1 MPKRASSRGAR
12 LRRSGSREELRRGT
26 SVRRRSTAV
35 LEAFVRPSYRGSTS
49 RTSSSSVSSV
59 NKKNKVGNII
69 ERLEKAERINARLE
83 VKEKEKKFKFS
94 KPGCE
99 TQFKFNSK
107 MKDLFGDDLKVE
119 LEKHFKEGLPEGIG
133 GLVKEAGKEIDDQNL
148 KLKVA
153 DEFGF
158 KAMEEFGK
166 EDLAR
171 DEKEEK
177 KIKAL
182 RKEKKERQE
191 KGKGHFARPWTA
203 RVGSKGFES
212 KGFERRSWKDRGGMK
227 CYSCLGLG
235 HMAKDCVRSSSG
247 KKSGK

>member
-1 MPKRASSRGAR
+1 M
-12 LRRSGSREELRRGT
+12 
-26 SVRRRSTAV
+26 
-35 LEAFVRPSYRGSTS
+35 
-49 RTSSSSVSSV
+49 SSV

-99 TQFKFNSK
+99 KQFKFNSK

-182 RKEKKERQE
+182 RKEKKEREE
-191 KGKGHFARPWTA
+191 KGRGKGHVSRPWTA
-203 RVGSKGFES
+203 RVGN
-212 KGFERRSWKDRGGMK
+212 KGFERDSVKRGSWKGRADMK

-235 HMAKDCVRSSSG
+235 HMARDCVRSSSG
-247 KKSGK
+247 KRSGK

>member
-1 MPKRASSRGAR
+1 M
-12 LRRSGSREELRRGT
+12 
-26 SVRRRSTAV
+26 
-35 LEAFVRPSYRGSTS
+35 
-49 RTSSSSVSSV
+49 
-59 NKKNKVGNII
+59 

-99 TQFKFNSK
+99 TQFKFNTK

-119 LEKHFKEGLPEGIG
+119 LEKNFKDGLPEEIG
-133 GLVKEAGKEIDDQNL
+133 GLVKELGKEIDDRNL
-148 KLKVA
+148 ELKIA
-153 DEFGF
+153 DEFGY

-191 KGKGHFARPWTA
+191 KGKGHFARPWTV
-203 RVGSKGFES
+203 RVVGKRSEGKSGKGFE
-212 KGFERRSWKDRGGMK
+212 KGSWKVPRDMK

-235 HMAKDCVRSSSG
+235 HMARDCVRSSSG

>member
-1 MPKRASSRGAR
+1 M
-12 LRRSGSREELRRGT
+12 
-26 SVRRRSTAV
+26 
-35 LEAFVRPSYRGSTS
+35 
-49 RTSSSSVSSV
+49 
-59 NKKNKVGNII
+59 

-99 TQFKFNSK
+99 TRFKFNSK

-158 KAMEEFGK
+158 KAMEDFGK

-182 RKEKKERQE
+182 RKEKKEREE
-191 KGKGHFARPWTA
+191 KVKTK
-203 RVGSKGFES
+203 VGNKV
-212 KGFERRSWKDRGGMK
+212 FERNFVKKGGWKEVRGRAGMK

-235 HMAKDCVRSSSG
+235 HMARDCVRSSSR
-247 KKSGK
+247 KRSGK

>member
-1 MPKRASSRGAR
+1 M
-12 LRRSGSREELRRGT
+12 
-26 SVRRRSTAV
+26 

-49 RTSSSSVSSV
+49 RTSSSSSSSLS
-59 NKKNKVGNII
+59 KRNKVGSIM
-69 ERLEKAERINARLE
+69 ERLEKAERINAKLE

-99 TQFKFNSK
+99 KQFKFNSK
-107 MKDLFGDDLKVE
+107 MKDLFGEDLKVE

-148 KLKVA
+148 RLKVA

-158 KAMEEFGK
+158 KAMEDFVK

-182 RKEKKERQE
+182 RKEKKEREE
-191 KGKGHFARPWTA
+191 KVRGKGRVSRPWA
-203 RVGSKGFES
+203 SRVGSKD
-212 KGFERRSWKDRGGMK
+212 FERDFVKKKSWKEVGGRADMK
-227 CYSCLGLG
+227 CYSCQGVG
-235 HMAKDCVRSSSG
+235 HMARDCLRSSSG
-247 KKSGK
+247 KRGGK

>member
-1 MPKRASSRGAR
+1 M
-12 LRRSGSREELRRGT
+12 
-26 SVRRRSTAV
+26 
-35 LEAFVRPSYRGSTS
+35 
-49 RTSSSSVSSV
+49 
-59 NKKNKVGNII
+59 

-99 TQFKFNSK
+99 TQFKFNTK

-119 LEKHFKEGLPEGIG
+119 LEKIFKDGLPEEIG
-133 GLVKEAGKEIDDQNL
+133 GLVKELGKEIDDRNL
-148 KLKVA
+148 ELKIA
-153 DEFGF
+153 DEFGY

-203 RVGSKGFES
+203 RVVSKRSEGKSGKGFE
-212 KGFERRSWKDRGGMK
+212 KGSWKVPRDMK

-235 HMAKDCVRSSSG
+235 HMARDCVRSSSG